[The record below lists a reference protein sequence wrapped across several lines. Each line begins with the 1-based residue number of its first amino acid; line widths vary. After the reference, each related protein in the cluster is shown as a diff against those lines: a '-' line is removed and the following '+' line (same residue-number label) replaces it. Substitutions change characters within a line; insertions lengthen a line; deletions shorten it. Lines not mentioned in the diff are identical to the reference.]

1 MSSLALER
9 QIRPIYDALD
19 SGSHK
24 SALVTC
30 NKLLKKHP
38 KNDHLKVQALKALAL
53 TRAQKFEEAIA
64 LCEEVLATKP
74 TDEGTINALMHALR
88 HLGRYGDLVK
98 LFDDAFKQQPD
109 NDELGRQAFFANVR
123 AGNWKAAQL
132 LANRLNKQ
140 FHNDR
145 YVFWGIMCT
154 VLQANDPMT
163 AVDMREILLK
173 LAHRLI
179 LASWKPSEAHPDR
192 LYLYITILQQLG
204 LYKDARAL
212 LETESG
218 RFLCSRSLACDHL
231 RRDIMKAGGWQKEE
245 AEVAEQRILE
255 KRDRNWL
262 EFISILDAT
271 FLASALSNGT
281 HHESSLLS
289 PSLFAEHKEKTR
301 ELFAKV
307 AEENG
312 SHDRAG
318 WLGLLELERLSA
330 VHGVPSEASRWLG
343 LLKRY
348 FHIFGDKVACYEDL
362 QQYTDLDSDSSSDWI
377 VFLEGMIH
385 APSIKSSAT
394 TLRRSINAHKL
405 LRYGLD
411 GARLTVDQE
420 SSRVVNFVREY
431 FEALPLGRDLPKL
444 ELQPAD
450 DLAILAAQV
459 YVNMFALDNTVAHLH
474 NAIVLLEYA
483 SKKSPQSYQIH
494 LELVRIY
501 RLLGAPQQALD
512 HYRLLNVKQI
522 QNDTLSYL
530 ILSRSTN
537 FSLAATGDLT
547 YASECL
553 ESSHIYFSNSQEA
566 SGNFSSSFSLTFQI
580 PELVVFEERLDNS
593 LQRDLVKI
601 EHVRLRISHEPITT
615 ELVDMEL
622 IELKFIFD
630 RQHHDN
636 RDLGILPNY
645 QPRGQPSFL
654 SQTTLFGREPAVGWL
669 SAFLKIYIK
678 ALSEASDL
686 DPSVE
691 DDKLLIGD
699 RPRQSYS
706 PDASIPL
713 AERLAVH
720 STEELQ
726 ELTEDELALFY
737 YMTDLTVWLDPV
749 HNFLRPKPEISKQ
762 TAKNN
767 VSSNDGESSNGHGKK
782 PEDSPPVTEPPGSIL
797 AYFKKSHAKFTRAVE
812 ERRPI
817 CEILHIATLAQEALL
832 LFCICTKRFKD
843 SSVVR
848 IHKLG
853 MLVQHIKNLR
863 AGAVEAVGQI
873 GAQMTK
879 VSELE
884 GTADK
889 RKQFVENC
897 KALRAHDE
905 ITHEYM
911 LDVGKK
917 LTDSQKKV
925 LEGVGKGI
933 ERVCKASM

>member
-38 KNDHLKVQALKALAL
+38 KNEHLKALKALAL

-88 HLGRYGDLVK
+88 LLGRYADLVK
-98 LFDDAFKQQPD
+98 LFEDAFKQQPD

-163 AVDMREILLK
+163 AVDIREILLK

-179 LASWKPSEAHPDR
+179 LASWKPSEAHADR

-204 LYKDARAL
+204 LYKDAREV

-218 RFLCSRSLACDHL
+218 RFLCSRNIACDYL

-262 EFISILDAT
+262 EFLSVLDAT
-271 FLASALSNGT
+271 FLPSTLSNGT
-281 HHESSLLS
+281 HHESSSSL
-289 PSLFAEHKEKTR
+289 PSDFAQHKEKTR

-307 AEENG
+307 VEEDG

-318 WLGLLELERLSA
+318 WLGLMELEKLSTT
-330 VHGVPSEASRWLG
+330 HGVPSDASHLLD

-348 FHIFGDKVACYEDL
+348 FDIFGDKTACYEDL
-362 QQYTDLDSDSSSDWI
+362 RPYTDLDSDSSSIGDWI
-377 VFLEGMIH
+377 TFLEDVEH
-385 APSIKSSAT
+385 SPSSGTA
-394 TLRRSINAHKL
+394 LRRSINAHKF

-411 GARLTVDQE
+411 RAQLTVDQE
-420 SSRVVNFVREY
+420 SSRVVNLVREY

-459 YVNMFALDNTVAHLH
+459 YVNMFALDKMVAHLH
-474 NAIVLLEYA
+474 NAVVLLEYA

-494 LELVRIY
+494 LELIRIY

-530 ILSRSTN
+530 ILSRSTS

-553 ESSHIYFSNSQEA
+553 ESSHIYFSNSQETA
-566 SGNFSSSFSLTFQI
+566 EFVVKAFSMEKYSQV

-636 RDLGILPNY
+636 RDLEILPNY
-645 QPRGQPSFL
+645 QPRGQSSFQ
-654 SQTTLFGREPAVGWL
+654 SQTTLFGKEPAAGWL

-678 ALSEASDL
+678 ALSAASDL

-706 PDASIPL
+706 PEASIPL

-720 STEELQ
+720 TTEELE
-726 ELTEDELALFY
+726 ELTEDELALFR
-737 YMTDLTVWLDPV
+737 YMTDLTDWLDPV
-749 HNFLRPKPEISKQ
+749 HNFLRPRPETAKQ
-762 TAKNN
+762 TAKND
-767 VSSNDGESSNGHGKK
+767 VSSNDGASSNEQGKK
-782 PEDSPPVTEPPGSIL
+782 PEDAPPVTEPPESIL
-797 AYFKKSHAKFTRAVE
+797 AYFKNSHAKFSRAVE

-817 CEILHIATLAQEALL
+817 HEILHIATLTQEGLL

-848 IHKLG
+848 INKLG
-853 MLVQHIKNLR
+853 LLVQHIKNLR

-873 GAQMTK
+873 GAQLTK
-879 VSELE
+879 ISELE
-884 GTADK
+884 GTLDK

-897 KALRAHDE
+897 KALQAHDE
-905 ITHEYM
+905 ITHEHV

-925 LEGVGKGI
+925 MEGVGRGI
-933 ERVCKASM
+933 ERVCKAST